1 MSRPTARTTWLA
13 AALVGALAVA
23 VYLPSLR
30 NDFVWDD
37 PIVLERQ
44 LPYFDGPAD
53 AFFPP
58 RDVPQWS
65 AHYYRPL
72 VVVSYLLDDLVV
84 RTLYPPEARDAGRR
98 LVFHASPVLLHGVSS
113 ALVVALGAALA
124 RRFRGQRSTLAVPV
138 AAGLLFAV
146 HPVHVESVAWLAG
159 RSDLLCA
166 AFALAAILAWLR
178 YLETR
183 RAAWLPAAAALALAA
198 MLSKEVGLALVA
210 LLPLSALLP
219 GRDAALPGHEAARD
233 AGLAA
238 AVVGF
243 AAAVALA
250 LRWAAAAPGPG
261 SAIAWTDPV
270 RTILAALG
278 WYAAKTAWPAP
289 LSAFV
294 DRVPGSVGLAIA
306 GAFVAGGIGALVGA
320 SLARRR
326 AGAEAFAAAL
336 FLLPLAPALA
346 VSAGTIAATPL
357 AERYLYLPSA
367 GAVLLGA
374 LIVGEPRRSA
384 RLSFR
389 PTARPAVVLGMAA
402 AIAAVALPATL
413 IRQRAWRD
421 DLAFWSDAA
430 EKAPGGLA
438 GPGRARHGCWSTRV
452 GPRRR
457 RRVSAAHSSWPTRPI
472 DRAQARANLGS
483 LFSRQQR
490 WDDAI
495 AEFRAALADDPGLD
509 TAHANLAQALL
520 ARYAAQPVPAEKPA
534 VMAEAAGH
542 FDAARRIDPR
552 KASLHF
558 AYGMLMIELGRPAE
572 AAAPLREVI
581 ALAPESPE
589 AATARRALEP
599 LGAR

>member
-210 LLPLSALLP
+210 LLPLLALLP
-219 GRDAALPGHEAARD
+219 GRDAALPGREAARD
-233 AGLAA
+233 AGFAA

-250 LRWAAAAPGPG
+250 LRWAAAPPGPG

-294 DRVPGSVGLAIA
+294 DRVPGSVGFVIA

-374 LIVGEPRRSA
+374 LIAENLAQRSTQISTHRA
-384 RLSFR
+384 
-389 PTARPAVVLGMAA
+389 PAVVLGMAA

-430 EKAPGGLA
+430 EKAPGGWLVQNALGTVLVDAGRTPEAEARFRRAFELA
-438 GPGRARHGCWSTRV
+438 A
-452 GPRRR
+452 
-457 RRVSAAHSSWPTRPI
+457 RPI

-534 VMAEAAGH
+534 VMAEAAEH

-572 AAAPLREVI
+572 AATPLREVI
-581 ALAPESPE
+581 ALAPESRE
-589 AATARRALEP
+589 ATLAGRALETA
-599 LGAR
+599 GVR

>member
-1 MSRPTARTTWLA
+1 MSRPTARTTWIA

-72 VVVSYLLDDLVV
+72 VVVSYLLDDLAV
-84 RTLYPPEARDAGRR
+84 RAAYPPEARAEGRR
-98 LVFHASPVLLHGVSS
+98 LVFHATPVLLHGLAS

-124 RRFRGQRSTLAVPV
+124 RRFRGQQSTLAVPV

-166 AFALAAILAWLR
+166 VFALAAILAWLR

-210 LLPLSALLP
+210 LLPLLALLP
-219 GRDAALPGHEAARD
+219 RHGTGPPAHDARRA

-238 AVVGF
+238 AVAGL
-243 AAAVALA
+243 AAALALA
-250 LRWAAAAPGPG
+250 LRWAAAASGPG
-261 SAIAWTDPV
+261 TAIAWTDPL
-270 RTILAALG
+270 RRIFAALG
-278 WYAAKTAWPAP
+278 WYAAKLIWPVP

-294 DRVPGSVGLAIA
+294 DRVPGSAGLAIA
-306 GAFVAGGIGALVGA
+306 GALVAGGIGTLVGA

-346 VSAGTIAATPL
+346 VAAGTIAATPL

-367 GAVLLGA
+367 GALLLAA
-374 LIVGEPRRSA
+374 LVVENLALRRW
-384 RLSFR
+384 
-389 PTARPAVVLGMAA
+389 PAAGRRAAAIVLGLAA
-402 AIAAVALPATL
+402 AIAAVALPASL
-413 IRQRAWRD
+413 VRQRAWRD

-430 EKAPGGLA
+430 EKAPGAWLA
-438 GPGRARHGCWSTRV
+438 QDALGTALVDAGRAPEAEARF
-452 GPRRR
+452 RR
-457 RRVSAAHSSWPTRPI
+457 AAELATRPP
-472 DRAQARANLGS
+472 DRARAHANLGS
-483 LFSRQQR
+483 LYSRQQR
-490 WDDAI
+490 WDAAV
-495 AEFRAALADDPGLD
+495 AEYRAALADDPGLD

-520 ARYAAQPVPAEKPA
+520 ARYAARPVPDEKPA

-558 AYGMLMIELGRPAE
+558 AYGMLMVELERPAD
-572 AAAPLREVI
+572 AVAPLREVI
-581 ALAPESPE
+581 ALAPDSPE
-589 AATARRALEP
+589 AATARRVLVQ